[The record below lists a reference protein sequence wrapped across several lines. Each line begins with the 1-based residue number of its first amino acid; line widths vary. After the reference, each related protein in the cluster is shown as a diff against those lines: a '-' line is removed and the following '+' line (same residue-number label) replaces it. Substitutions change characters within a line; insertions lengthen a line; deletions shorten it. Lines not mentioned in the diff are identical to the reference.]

1 LPAPILGLWVFLL
14 KRFGLWAFA
23 AALVVQVLLL
33 VVPLTWDTAA
43 WYFREGLLGAGVV
56 VALAVYG
63 FVTAC
68 GGQQLLRG
76 FFGEE

>member
-1 LPAPILGLWVFLL
+1 V
-14 KRFGLWAFA
+14 
-23 AALVVQVLLL
+23 ALVVPLTWDALVAQVLLL
-33 VVPLTWDTAA
+33 VVPLTWDAAA
-43 WYFREGLLGAGVV
+43 WYFREGLLGAGVVGVV

-68 GGQQLLRG
+68 GGQQLWQG